1 MKKRLGVLLVQ
12 VTALLLVV
20 SAVGSAQSTLQRVR
34 ERGRL
39 VCGVNNALLGFGY
52 VDSAGN
58 WSGFDIDFCRAVA
71 AAVLGDANAV
81 EFVPLS
87 AAARQPA
94 LQTGEVDVLIRNTTV
109 TLTRETD
116 WTANFVQPIFY
127 DGQGFMTRKEYGIET
142 LHDLAGATICVT
154 KGTTTELNL
163 ADTFRALGI
172 PFTPI
177 VQEDANTVYSTY
189 EQGRCDAVTSDKSQ
203 LAGMRALF
211 ANPDEHVILEPTISK
226 EPLAPAV
233 RHGDDQWYDIVSW
246 VVDAVFFAEEVG
258 VTSQNIDT
266 FTSEDPE
273 VQRFLGITGDFGEKL
288 GLDNQWVY
296 RIIKQVGN
304 YGEIYERNIS
314 PLGIPRGLNA
324 QWRDGGL
331 IYARPFR

>member
-1 MKKRLGVLLVQ
+1 MMLLVL
-12 VTALLLVV
+12 LLLVV
-20 SAVGSAQSTLQRVR
+20 MTAVGQAQTLDRVR

-39 VCGVNNALLGFGY
+39 VCGANNALLGFGY
-52 VDSAGN
+52 VDSSGA
-58 WSGFDIDFCRAVA
+58 WSGFDVDFCRAIA

-81 EFVPLS
+81 EFVALS

-94 LQTGEVDVLIRNTTV
+94 IQTGEVDVLIRNTTV

-116 WTANFVQPIFY
+116 WTANFTATTFY
-127 DGQGFMTRKEYGIET
+127 DGQGFMTRAEYGIVDLE
-142 LHDLAGATICVT
+142 DLAGATICVT

-163 ADTFRALGI
+163 ADTLRARNI

-177 VQEDANTVYSTY
+177 VQEDANTVYDSY

-211 ANPDEHVILEPTISK
+211 ERPEDHVILEPTISK
-226 EPLAPAV
+226 EPLGPAV

-246 VVDAVFFAEEVG
+246 VVDATFFAEEIG
-258 VTSQNIDT
+258 LTSENIDT
-266 FTSEDPE
+266 FTTTDPE
-273 VQRFLGITGDFGEKL
+273 IERFLGRSGDLAQKL

-296 RIIKQVGN
+296 RVIKQVGN
-304 YGEIYERNIS
+304 YGEIFERNLAQ
-314 PLGIPRGLNA
+314 LGIPRGLNA
-324 QWRDGGL
+324 QWTDGGL